1 MTALASH
8 VSRDYRAATP
18 ASQKS
23 MGDDII
29 KGISENPLV
38 FTILDMPIIPDYQ
51 KINERYGVLITA
63 AEGKD
68 TNDIN
73 ARNTYRDETWMP
85 ATDGFA
91 NNVDT
96 TSKGLKATVELSGFQ
111 STSDERVSKSKPEK
125 MLIDATGGASG
136 SGLVNV
142 ACKTKLDADA
152 CMFMAITAGNCK
164 MTQKGNQI
172 TFTFTDKDGNIVGQL
187 EQILTTTK
195 NGEMYMERG
204 VETDIQ
210 SIAVNAAGCS
220 PISNKANVIVP

>member
-1 MTALASH
+1 MIPIESH

-23 MGDDII
+23 TGDDII
-29 KGISENPLV
+29 VGIGGNPTV
-38 FTILDMPIIPDYQ
+38 FTTLDMPITPDYQ
-51 KINERYGVLITA
+51 KINDTYGKLITT
-63 AEGKD
+63 AESKD
-68 TNDIN
+68 INDIN
-73 ARNTYRDETWMP
+73 ARNTYRDDFWMP

-96 TSKGLKATVELSGFQ
+96 TAKGVKATVELAGFQ
-111 STSDERVSKSKPEK
+111 STSDERVSRVKPEK

-142 ACKTKLDADA
+142 ACKSKLDADA
-152 CMFMAITAGNCK
+152 CLFMTISAGNGK
-164 MTQKGNQI
+164 MTQKGNQL
-172 TFTFTDKDGNIVGQL
+172 TFTFTDKDGNIIGQL
-187 EQILTTTK
+187 DQILSTTK
-195 NGEMYMERG
+195 SGEMYLERG
-204 VETDIQ
+204 LETDIQ